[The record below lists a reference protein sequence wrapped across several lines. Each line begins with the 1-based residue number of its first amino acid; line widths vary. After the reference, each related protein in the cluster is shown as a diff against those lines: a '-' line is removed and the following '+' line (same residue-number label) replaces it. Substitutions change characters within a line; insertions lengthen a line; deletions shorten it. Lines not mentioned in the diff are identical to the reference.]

1 MAKPVIEEKQLN
13 AALFQFI
20 FPFSLN
26 TNCQDKLRK
35 QLQYDGYKR
44 FSLDHTEM
52 ENAYYG
58 ERYSV
63 SHLNLERYYLPFTN
77 TMLFPH
83 HDTDPG
89 LHRYSKSL
97 MQSGAMKS
105 DYRQIG
111 FTVQSVD
118 VFLCPFDLGFV
129 TVRVELPCEEVTFTD
144 ALEFAKRFRVL
155 QNRNAQD
162 EKTRWTSGGQ
172 EFDDVEEFMF
182 ASLVPDMVSYVDSEN
197 MSETYFAKHPF
208 FVDERMYV
216 QGLFS
221 FRDEHDI
228 TNVDLYR
235 ASQVDGVDLSN
246 RPYVSSTNVSYI
258 DRYVEKHRYD
268 RWGPNTYYMTDES
281 SFVCLTKEK
290 RDITTKLANH
300 MYGEY
305 YYALLINLFHKIVL
319 LKLSILYSKVRLDAN
334 QDKIEELIRS
344 ITSFSAK
351 YYFNE
356 VVSQSQGKEI
366 FIQLRNHFGNE
377 ELFGD
382 VKHTLADLYKYQ
394 ENFNSKRNNY
404 LLLILTIYTVV
415 SGIYGM
421 NQVIEDLKG
430 DIDWSKLQGYSIFQH
445 FAFVLTLSGIFIAL
459 WLGITTLIRLFK
471 ERRKK
476 RD

>member
-1 MAKPVIEEKQLN
+1 MSKPVIEEKRLD
-13 AALFQFI
+13 AALFHFI

-26 TNCQDKLRK
+26 KNCQDKLRK
-35 QLQYDGYKR
+35 QLQCDGYQR

-83 HDTDPG
+83 KESEPG
-89 LHRYSKSL
+89 LHRYSKSMML
-97 MQSGAMKS
+97 GGSLNS
-105 DYRQIG
+105 DFRQIE
-111 FTVQSVD
+111 FIVQSVD

-129 TVRVELPCEEVTFTD
+129 TARIELPCGELTFTD

-162 EKTRWTSGGQ
+162 EKTRWTSGEQ
-172 EFDDVEEFMF
+172 QFDDVEDFMF
-182 ASLVPDMVSYVDSEN
+182 DSLVPGMASFVDSEH
-197 MSETYFAKHPF
+197 MGETYFAKHPF

-216 QGLFS
+216 QGLIA
-221 FRDEHDI
+221 FREEHDI
-228 TNVDLYR
+228 TKVDLYR
-235 ASQVDGVDLSN
+235 AAQVDGVDLRN
-246 RPYVSSTNVSYI
+246 RPYVSSTNVSFI
-258 DRYVEKHRYD
+258 ERYVNKHRFD

-281 SFVCLTKEK
+281 SFICLTKEN
-290 RDITTKLANH
+290 RDMTTQLANH

-319 LKLSILYSKVRLDAN
+319 LKLSILYSKVRLDTN

-344 ITSFSAK
+344 ITTFSAK

-366 FIQLRNHFGNE
+366 FIQLRKHFGNE

-430 DIDWSKLQGYSIFQH
+430 DIDWSKLLGYSVFEH
-445 FAFVLTLSGIFIAL
+445 LAFVLTLSGIFIAL
-459 WLGITTLIRLFK
+459 WLGMTTLIRLFK
-471 ERRKK
+471 EQRKK